1 MQSWTT
7 VLTLFCVASVIETIG
22 VGQIVAFLPLDLKAM
37 GLPQTSI
44 PRWVGLLNALIFVFG
59 LPLVPLWGVLAD
71 KYSRKLVI
79 ARSAAVEALVFGLVA
94 LSRDPWELA
103 GSLLLVGFQLGNTG
117 VMLAAIR
124 DVTPRGRLGTAI
136 AIFGAMS
143 PIGFA
148 AGPALGGLLLDHL
161 HTSISTVYG
170 VSSALSVASAVML
183 MGGLRE
189 IRPTVVPPGSILA
202 LAYGAMRGVFT
213 DAATRRL
220 FALFGFA
227 LLARQMSGSFLPLAV
242 GRVTGSGAG
251 LASAIA
257 LVVGTAAL
265 VGGIISPGAGA
276 IGDRA
281 GFRPVLIASL
291 LGAGLALAVIPTAP
305 SVSWLAATSAVVA
318 ACSASV
324 SAMVFGLLAVEV
336 PPERRSATLNLV
348 YLPLYLAGIVGPALG
363 ALVVTAGLQAV
374 FYAAALVVWT
384 GAALELLRPRQ
395 LSARRRGSGGW
406 LGAVRTPRGRARL
419 DRRC

>member
-1 MQSWTT
+1 MGDQEKASIMQSWTT
-7 VLTLFCVASVIETIG
+7 VLTLFCIASVIETIG

-37 GLPQTSI
+37 GLPQTAI
-44 PRWVGLLNALIFVFG
+44 PRWVGLLNALMFVLG

-79 ARSAAVEALVFGLVA
+79 ARSAVVEALVFGLVA
-94 LSRDPWELA
+94 LSRHPWELA

-124 DVTPRGRLGTAI
+124 DVTPRGRLGIAI
-136 AIFGAMS
+136 AIFGATS

-161 HTSISTVYG
+161 HTSISTVYA
-170 VSSALSVASAVML
+170 VSSALSVASAAML
-183 MGGLRE
+183 MVGLRE

-202 LAYGAMRGVFT
+202 LAFGAMRGVFT

-242 GRVTGSGAG
+242 GRVTGGGAG

-276 IGDRA
+276 IGDRV

-291 LGAGLALAVIPTAP
+291 LGAGVALAVIPAAP

-318 ACSASV
+318 ACSASA
-324 SAMVFGLLAVEV
+324 SAMVFGLLVVEV

-374 FYAAALVVWT
+374 FYAAALVVWA
-384 GAALELLRPRQ
+384 GAALELMRPRCP
-395 LSARRRGSGGW
+395 AP
-406 LGAVRTPRGRARL
+406 VPE
-419 DRRC
+419 

>member
-1 MQSWTT
+1 MRTADRESAGVAQPWTT
-7 VLTLFCVASVIETIG
+7 VLTLFSIASVIETIG
-22 VGQIVAFLPLDLKAM
+22 ISQIVAFLPLDLKAI
-37 GLPQTSI
+37 GLPQAAV
-44 PRWVGLLNALIFVFG
+44 PRWVGLLNALVFVFG
-59 LPLVPLWGVLAD
+59 LPLVPLWGVAAD

-79 ARSAAVEALVFGLVA
+79 ARSAVVEAVVFGLVA
-94 LSRDPWELA
+94 LSRHPWELA

-117 VMLAAIR
+117 VMLATIR

-136 AIFGAMS
+136 AIFGATS

-161 HTSISTVYG
+161 HTSISTVYAL
-170 VSSALSVASAVML
+170 SSALSMVSAVML
-183 MGGLRE
+183 MVGLRE
-189 IRPTVVPPGSILA
+189 VRPTVIPQGSILA

-213 DAATRRL
+213 DPVARRL

-227 LLARQMSGSFLPLAV
+227 LLARLMAGPFLPLAV
-242 GRVTGSGAG
+242 GRVTGPGMG

-265 VGGIISPGAGA
+265 VGGVISPGAGA
-276 IGDRA
+276 IGDRV

-291 LGAGLALAVIPTAP
+291 LGSGLALAVTPAAPT
-305 SVSWLAATSAVVA
+305 VSWLAATSALSA

-324 SAMVFGLLAVEV
+324 GAMVFGLLAVEI

-348 YLPLYLAGIVGPALG
+348 YLPLYLAGIVGPAAG
-363 ALVVTAGLQAV
+363 ALVVSAGLPMV

-384 GAALELLRPRQ
+384 GAALELARPLRPA
-395 LSARRRGSGGW
+395 SAPG
-406 LGAVRTPRGRARL
+406 
-419 DRRC
+419 

>member
-7 VLTLFCVASVIETIG
+7 VLTLFCIASVIETIG
-22 VGQIVAFLPLDLKAM
+22 VGQIFAFLPLDLKAM
-37 GLPQTSI
+37 GMPPTSI
-44 PRWVGLLNALIFVFG
+44 PRWVGLLTALIFVFG

-71 KYSRKLVI
+71 KYSRKIVI
-79 ARSAAVEALVFGLVA
+79 ARSAVVEALVFGLVA
-94 LSRDPWELA
+94 LSRHPWELA

-124 DVTPRGRLGTAI
+124 DVTPRARLGTAI
-136 AIFGAMS
+136 AIFGASS

-148 AGPALGGLLLDHL
+148 AGPALGGFLLDHL
-161 HTSISTVYG
+161 HTSIATVFG

-183 MGGLRE
+183 LAGLQE
-189 IRPTVVPPGSILA
+189 IRSAVVPSGSMLA

-213 DAATRRL
+213 DAAARRL

-227 LLARQMSGSFLPLAV
+227 LVARLMSGPFLPLAV
-242 GRVTGSGAG
+242 GRLTGGGAG

-265 VGGIISPGAGA
+265 VGGSVSPGAGA
-276 IGDRA
+276 IGDRV

-291 LGAGLALAVIPTAP
+291 LGAGLALALIPAAP
-305 SVSWLAATSAVVA
+305 SVWWLAATNAVVA
-318 ACSASV
+318 ACTASV
-324 SAMVFGLLAVEV
+324 SAMVFGLLALEV

-374 FYAAALVVWT
+374 FYVAALVAGT
-384 GAALELLRPRQ
+384 GAVLELMRPR
-395 LSARRRGSGGW
+395 RP
-406 LGAVRTPRGRARL
+406 GA
-419 DRRC
+419 